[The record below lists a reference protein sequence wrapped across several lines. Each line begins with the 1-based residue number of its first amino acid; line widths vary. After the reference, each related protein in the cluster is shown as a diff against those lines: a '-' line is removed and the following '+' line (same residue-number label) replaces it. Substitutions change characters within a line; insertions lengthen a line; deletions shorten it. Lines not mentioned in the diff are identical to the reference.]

1 MTGPHAQPTPTD
13 PESEAVRAD
22 PARPTGPAGAEAVR
36 AGAARTPAADTITV
50 VNPRRLLFR
59 LGAVV
64 VVVVV
69 AVLGYVAI
77 FARSDAMAAR
87 VGDCV
92 SISGSGSDAHARR
105 VACSDSTAL
114 YVVTATGRTPACD
127 PSEVTYTGSLLDRTK
142 LCLFYNLR
150 VGECLTVTRGGDGES
165 KDGCAPGRLK
175 VVYVDASTADQ
186 TKCPAEADIARTDET
201 RTRLVC
207 FVTVH

>member
-13 PESEAVRAD
+13 PETDHGEGGSL
-22 PARPTGPAGAEAVR
+22 RPTGPVRNEAASRPYAG
-36 AGAARTPAADTITV
+36 DTVTV
-50 VNPRRLLFR
+50 VDPRRLLFR

-92 SISGSGSDAHARR
+92 SISGSSSSAHARR

-114 YVVTATGRTPACD
+114 YVVTATGRTPTCD
-127 PSEVTYTGSLLDRTK
+127 ASEVTYTGSLLDRTK

-150 VGECLTVTRGGDGES
+150 VGECLTVARAGEGES
-165 KDGCAPGRLK
+165 KDPCAPGRLK
-175 VVYVDASTADQ
+175 VVHVDASTADQ
-186 TKCPAEADIARTDET
+186 TKCPPEADIARTDDT
-201 RTRLVC
+201 RARLVC